1 LTRTLARWLRRSVP
15 ALLAPALIPSAPAH
29 AARGAARDDA
39 LLGCWRS
46 QVQVSTF
53 ADGRQA
59 TTNVNCV
66 TEFRAGEAET
76 TCAGPRGPYRTTSSY
91 RIDRPGH
98 YVATITASTMTKERP
113 PPIGATYRID
123 ERWLRIALT
132 PPKGDPKEPARPRRV
147 ETLAVRVPRGGEGGA
162 CEPLPPPDTRV
173 GNHPQ
178 SSIALAPPPGFTPL
192 LKDVARLPEV
202 AKVVGSGFLVG
213 MFVRADEVAAAA
225 SSLEDASMFV
235 LVVDDTRA
243 GARPTKP
250 SEFPAFKER
259 VRKELAPQ
267 ASVSCETERTIC
279 FDLASQPAPLG
290 LAKTR
295 VTSGFANVDGRLV
308 IVHVAARGAPEGRR
322 ALDAMLERLL
332 SGDPR

>member
-1 LTRTLARWLRRSVP
+1 LTRTRARWLRRSLP
-15 ALLAPALIPSAPAH
+15 ALLAPALLSSAPAR
-29 AARGAARDDA
+29 AAPGAVRDDA

-53 ADGRQA
+53 ADGRRT
-59 TTNVNCV
+59 TTNANCV

-113 PPIGATYRID
+113 PHVGATYRID
-123 ERWLRIALT
+123 ERWLRIALA
-132 PPKGDPKEPARPRRV
+132 PPKAGPKDPPRPRRV
-147 ETLAVRVPRGGEGGA
+147 ETLAVRVPRGGEAGA

-178 SSIALAPPPGFTPL
+178 SSIALASPPGFTPL
-192 LKDVARLPEV
+192 LKDTAKLPEV
-202 AKVVGSGFLVG
+202 SKIVGSSFLIG

-225 SSLEDASMFV
+225 SSLEDASVFV

-243 GARPTKP
+243 GPRPVKP
-250 SEFPAFKER
+250 SEFPAFKAR
-259 VRKELAPQ
+259 IRKELARG
-267 ASVSCETERTIC
+267 ATVSCETERTIC
-279 FDLASQPAPLG
+279 FDLASQPAPFG
-290 LAKTR
+290 PAKAH
-295 VTSGFANVDGRLV
+295 VTSGFANVDGRVV
-308 IVHVAARGAPEGRR
+308 IVHAAARETPEGHR

-332 SGDPR
+332 LGDPR